1 MYGAIEMGIEVMET
15 IYQKIADQIKG
26 MIPEKWSSVY
36 LYAEKW
42 ADYDTVYFYY
52 YPEADHK
59 ARLHYEI
66 IERFQVDST
75 EFDHLEDDLR
85 DTIILLYE
93 KQMSQEEPWI
103 SMTFILKSTG
113 EFRIEYGYQDLSLL
127 GPVEKRRLWKEKHSI
142 N

>member
-1 MYGAIEMGIEVMET
+1 MET
-15 IYQKIADQIKG
+15 IYQKIADQIQK
-26 MIPEKWSSVY
+26 MIPEKWSSAY

-52 YPEADHK
+52 FPENDNK

-66 IERFQVDST
+66 TEQFQVNST
-75 EFDHLEDDLR
+75 EFDQLEDDLS
-85 DTIILLYE
+85 DKVLQLYE
-93 KQMSQEEPWI
+93 KQMSQEEEPWT

>member
-1 MYGAIEMGIEVMET
+1 MGIEVMET
-15 IYQKIADQIKG
+15 IYQKIADQIQR

-42 ADYDTVYFYY
+42 ADYDTFYFYY
-52 YPEADHK
+52 YPEDDHK
-59 ARLHYEI
+59 ARLYFEI
-66 IERFQVDST
+66 TEQFQVNST
-75 EFDHLEDDLR
+75 EFDQLEDDLR
-85 DTIILLYE
+85 DTVLQLYE
-93 KQMSQEEPWI
+93 KQISQEEEPWT

>member
-1 MYGAIEMGIEVMET
+1 MET
-15 IYQKIADQIKG
+15 IYQKIADQIQK
-26 MIPEKWSSVY
+26 MIPEKWSSAY

-52 YPEADHK
+52 YPENDIK
-59 ARLHYEI
+59 ALLHYEI
-66 IERFQVDST
+66 TERFQVDST
-75 EFDHLEDDLR
+75 EFDQLEDDLR
-85 DTIILLYE
+85 DTVLQIYE
-93 KQMSQEEPWI
+93 KQMSQEEEPWT

-113 EFRIEYGYQDLSLL
+113 KFRIEYGYQDLSLL

>member
-1 MYGAIEMGIEVMET
+1 MGIEVMET
-15 IYQKIADQIKG
+15 IYQKIADRIQR

-42 ADYDTVYFYY
+42 AGYDTVYFYY
-52 YPEADHK
+52 YPENDNK
-59 ARLHYEI
+59 ALLHYEI
-66 IERFQVDST
+66 TEQFQVDST
-75 EFDHLEDDLR
+75 EFKHLEDELR
-85 DTIILLYE
+85 DTIMLLYE
-93 KQMSQEEPWI
+93 KQMRLEAELWTG
-103 SMTFILKSTG
+103 MTFILKSTG